1 MVHMS
6 EVRKSNLTKVI
17 LAKGM
22 ERWGGCGNSLGVQ
35 GSRTARTERRSKDLC
50 LGVKTEVSWDLLKFP
65 MGMV

>member
-17 LAKGM
+17 LAIGM

-35 GSRTARTERRSKDLC
+35 GPARQEPKDA
-50 LGVKTEVSWDLLKFP
+50 VKTCALV
-65 MGMV
+65 